1 MAERPGELVAPPV
14 PIETPKA
21 QTPTAPIPSH
31 VDEATPSRTGGSP
44 PPLPGEP
51 GRERQQLDVP
61 SESSIAAH
69 SEQPTPA
76 PRQAQAESKGS
87 TEPTQQQLDIG
98 PAHAETKP
106 PSITQGEPNAP
117 NAAAFEAHT
126 ATTGAHFDAEAIGK
140 TAETAS
146 AALQGVA
153 SSPAE
158 RERMALSGTPTEQHA
173 ALAAAIHDATLG
185 AESAGK
191 WVRWTQYAAVT
202 AMVDGKVV
210 QMDPGEGKSFAA
222 VMAAAQYATTTPEG
236 VHMVTSRRN
245 LASRD
250 YEFAATVLGD
260 LGFRVVR
267 VDPHQALAPPE
278 DGRPTIYVGTVSDFA
293 FSRLEGHRVPG
304 KVAIIDE
311 IDDVLI
317 DQARRSYI
325 LATGVAERALASVAD
340 EVRQVYALLERAI
353 NDGTLAEADFGRIP
367 ELRGGGA
374 YLSDA
379 ARQRLQTELSPGET
393 LTDAQVERL
402 NMAALAR
409 WGFVERDD
417 YIVADGKVFLL
428 DPVTHELLFDPHT
441 SQESR
446 WNGGLAQAMEARY
459 GLEIRADPTGSR
471 YLTTR
476 ELFAR
481 QPDNYEI
488 VVGMSGTAKLAEPAM
503 RGIYG
508 LDEVAEIP
516 RYTMS
521 KLNVVDDSIHPMNR
535 RSSPSS
541 SRMCSLARGD
551 QPAAADHRPSQQ
563 PGRRARRPIW
573 VTAHAT

>member
-1 MAERPGELVAPPV
+1 
-14 PIETPKA
+14 
-21 QTPTAPIPSH
+21 
-31 VDEATPSRTGGSP
+31 
-44 PPLPGEP
+44 
-51 GRERQQLDVP
+51 
-61 SESSIAAH
+61 
-69 SEQPTPA
+69 
-76 PRQAQAESKGS
+76 
-87 TEPTQQQLDIG
+87 
-98 PAHAETKP
+98 
-106 PSITQGEPNAP
+106 
-117 NAAAFEAHT
+117 
-126 ATTGAHFDAEAIGK
+126 
-140 TAETAS
+140 
-146 AALQGVA
+146 
-153 SSPAE
+153 
-158 RERMALSGTPTEQHA
+158 
-173 ALAAAIHDATLG
+173 
-185 AESAGK
+185 
-191 WVRWTQYAAVT
+191 
-202 AMVDGKVV
+202 MVDGKVV

-267 VDPHQALAPPE
+267 VDPHQALRPPE

-293 FSRLEGHRVPG
+293 FSRLAGHRVPG

-325 LATGVAERALASVAD
+325 LATGVAERAPASVA
-340 EVRQVYALLERAI
+340 AAGATGARAARAG
-353 NDGTLAEADFGRIP
+353 DRATARSAKRTSVASP

-374 YLSDA
+374 YLTDA
-379 ARQRLQTELSPGET
+379 ARQRIQAQLPPSET

-428 DPVTHELLFDPHT
+428 DPVTHEVLFDPHT

-481 QPDNYEI
+481 QPDNYEV

-521 KLNVVDDSIHPMNR
+521 KLHVADDSIHLDEQEKLAELVEDVLTRQRETNQPQLIIAHRNSLVADLAGRLGERARYVDAEKIVEWGTERDAQTAGRVRAYGRSRR
-535 RSSPSS
+535 RSSSSTARAPAASTSSPRTAPSS
-541 SRMCSLARGD
+541 TPTVSGR
-551 QPAAADHRPSQQ
+551 AAA
-563 PGRRARRPIW
+563 
-573 VTAHAT
+573 